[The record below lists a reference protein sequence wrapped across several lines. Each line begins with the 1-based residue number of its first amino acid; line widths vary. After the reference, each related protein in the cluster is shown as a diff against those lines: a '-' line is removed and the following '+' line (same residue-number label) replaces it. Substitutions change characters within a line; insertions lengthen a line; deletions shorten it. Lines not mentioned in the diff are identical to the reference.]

1 MAKGQTDDKTFKTE
15 AVRLVRSSEKSMR
28 QLAED
33 LGISLS
39 ALSRWCQDEASNGAH
54 AFVGSGHQQP
64 EAEELR
70 CLRRE
75 NDVLRQE
82 RDILKK
88 ALAIFSRP

>member
-1 MAKGQTDDKTFKTE
+1 MATGQTYDKTFKLE
-15 AVRLVRSSEKSMR
+15 AVRLVQTGGKSMR
-28 QLAED
+28 QIADD

-39 ALSRWCQDEASNGAH
+39 ALSRWCQDAAINGDR

-64 EAEELR
+64 EAEEMCR
-70 CLRRE
+70 LRRE
-75 NDVLRQE
+75 NEMLRQE